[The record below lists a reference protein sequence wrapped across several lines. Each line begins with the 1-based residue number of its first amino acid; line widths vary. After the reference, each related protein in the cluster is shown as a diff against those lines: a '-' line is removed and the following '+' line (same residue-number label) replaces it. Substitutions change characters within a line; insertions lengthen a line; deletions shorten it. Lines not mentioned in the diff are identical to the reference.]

1 MTKQTGFRVKIPYDA
16 ALENIIKGKKKKVNR
31 LEKSYFV
38 ALQNREMVEIMQF
51 KGLEVM
57 PKIKAARRRRF
68 TKASRFDIDVYV
80 Y

>member
-1 MTKQTGFRVKIPYDA
+1 MTKQTGFRVKIPYDNV
-16 ALENIIKGKKKKVNR
+16 LEKIIKGKKKKVNR

-38 ALQNREMVEIMQF
+38 ALQNREMIKIMEF

-57 PKIKAARRRRF
+57 PKIAAARRRRY
-68 TKASRFDIDVYV
+68 TKASRFDIDVYI